1 MIRFFAAHP
10 TAANLMMLAFI
21 LAGALTATSLQ
32 RETLPQIE
40 PREIRISV
48 AFPGARPEEVEEA
61 ICRRIEDA
69 LESVENTDTVS
80 CEAREGLAQANVEMK
95 EGEDLDRF
103 LAKVKTEVDAI
114 DDFPDKAESPVIEQL
129 GTTEFVV
136 SVAITGF
143 DRRTDLKAYALAVK
157 DRMLQW
163 GGISQIDVKGF
174 SEHQIR
180 IEMSEVVL
188 RQYGLSVADV
198 ADIIDNQSFDLP
210 GGTIEA
216 TERQVSV
223 RFAEQRKRVKE
234 FLDLIIASNTDG
246 GIIRLG
252 DMATITDRFNL
263 NEDRIEFNGRP
274 AALLDISKT
283 SNEDMLTM
291 VDTVRAFVKH
301 EQQTAPPGITLTV
314 TNDSSSIVRDR
325 LRILIDN
332 GLQGLALVFAVM
344 FLFFGFRYSF
354 WVTMGL
360 PVSMLGALAI
370 MLFMGLSL
378 NMMTMLGLL
387 IAVGLL
393 MDDAIVISENIAAH
407 RDRGK
412 TPLDAAVDGAAEV
425 FPSIFAS
432 FLTTAMVL
440 GSLIFLEGD
449 TGQVLKVVPMVMLFV
464 LSISLVEA
472 FLILPRHL
480 EHSMAHVASEQP
492 RIQATVN
499 AGLYWLREHIVGV
512 LVDLCMRW
520 RYVTLGIAIAILMSA
535 IAMLVGG
542 ILKFSVFPDMDGDV
556 VEARILLPQGTPL
569 TRTESVVGNVERAL
583 ARLNAELTP
592 HQPDGRDLVEHVTI
606 QYNKNVDAYETGSH
620 VATVSADLLSAEIRT
635 TSSDE
640 LIVRWREAVGDIADV
655 VAIKFTETIVG
666 PAGIAIEI
674 RLKGYD
680 IDRLK
685 AASLDLQNWL
695 NSYKGVTN
703 LSDDLRPGKHEVRL
717 GLREQAASLGITAR
731 TIANQL
737 RTAFYGAT
745 VSEIQ
750 VGPESYEIDVRLAA
764 ADRDSVADLEQ
775 FTITVGDG
783 DFVPLKAIARFE
795 EERGYARINRYQRA
809 RTITVQG
816 DVDLEVANTNAIL
829 NDTQARFIDDLK
841 QRYPDVEIELGG
853 QNEEGAKTQK
863 SMIAGFG
870 IGMIGV
876 FLLLSFQFRSYIE
889 PIVVMIIIP
898 LSFVGV
904 VYGHI
909 AMGLD
914 FTMPSLLGF
923 VAMAGVVVN
932 NSILL
937 VNFIKEHHKHHST
950 VADAAPQAAR
960 ARFRAILITTLT
972 TIAGLLPI
980 LSETS
985 LQAQILIPMVA
996 SLAFGLLASVVMVL
1010 FVVPAIY
1017 AILDDFGLSTLATE
1031 RQSDE
1036 LEENHAHSM
1045 SAR

>member
-1 MIRFFAAHP
+1 MIRFFTAHP
-10 TAANLMMLAFI
+10 TAANLMMLVFI
-21 LAGALTATSLQ
+21 LAGALTATSLR

-40 PREIRISV
+40 PRDISISV
-48 AFPGARPEEVEEA
+48 AYPGARPEEVEEA
-61 ICRRIEDA
+61 VCRRIEEA
-69 LESVENTDTVS
+69 LESVENTETIS
-80 CEAREGLAQANVEMK
+80 CEAREGLALANVEMK
-95 EGEDLDRF
+95 EGANLDRY
-103 LAKVKTEVDAI
+103 LVKVKTEIDAI
-114 DDFPDKAESPVIEQL
+114 DDFPEKAESPIIEQL
-129 GTTEFVV
+129 GTTELVV

-143 DRRTDLKAYALAVK
+143 DRRIDLKAYALAVK

-163 GGISQIDVKGF
+163 GGISQIEIKGF

-180 IEMSEVVL
+180 IEVSEAVL
-188 RQYGLSVADV
+188 RQYGVSISDV
-198 ADIIDNQSFDLP
+198 ADIIGNQSFDLP
-210 GGTIEA
+210 SGTIEA
-216 TERQVSV
+216 SERQISV
-223 RFAEQRKRVKE
+223 RFEEQRKRAKE
-234 FLDLIIASNTDG
+234 FLDLIIVSEAAG

-252 DMATITDRFNL
+252 DVATITDRFKL
-263 NEDRIEFNGRP
+263 DEDRIEFNGRP
-274 AALLDISKT
+274 AALLDIYKT
-283 SNEDMLTM
+283 SNEDMLVA
-291 VDTVRAFVKH
+291 VDTVKAFVEH
-301 EQQTAPPGITLTV
+301 EQLTAPPGITLTV
-314 TNDSSSIVRDR
+314 TNDNSSNVRDR
-325 LRILIDN
+325 LRILVDN

-344 FLFFGFRYSF
+344 YLFFGFRYSF

-360 PVSMLGALAI
+360 PVSMLGALAL

-387 IAVGLL
+387 IAIGLL
-393 MDDAIVISENIAAH
+393 MDDAIMISENIAAH

-412 TPLDAAVDGAAEV
+412 SPLDAAIEGTAEV

-440 GSLIFLEGD
+440 GSLIFLKGD
-449 TGQVLKVVPMVMLFV
+449 TGQVLRVVPIVMLFV
-464 LSISLVEA
+464 LTVSLVEA
-472 FLILPRHL
+472 FLILPSHL
-480 EHSMAHVASEQP
+480 QHSLSRGETRQP
-492 RIQATVN
+492 RIQSAVD
-499 AGLYWLREHIVGV
+499 ASLSWVREYIVGT
-512 LVDLCMRW
+512 LVDLCVRW
-520 RYVTLGIAIAILMSA
+520 RYVTLGIAIACLMSTV
-535 IAMLVGG
+535 AMFAGG

-569 TRTESVVGNVERAL
+569 ARTEAVVGIVNDAL
-583 ARLNAELTP
+583 ARLDEKLTP
-592 HQPDGRDLVEHVTI
+592 LQPDGRKLVENVSV

-620 VATVSADLLSAEIRT
+620 VATVSADLLSAEVRA

-640 LIVRWREAVGDIADV
+640 FIALWREAVGDITDV
-655 VAIKFTETIVG
+655 VALKFTETIVG
-666 PAGIAIEI
+666 PAGVAIEV
-674 RLKGYD
+674 RLKGAD

-685 AASLDLQNWL
+685 AASLDLQDWL

-703 LSDDLRPGKHEVRL
+703 LSDDQRPGKHEIRL
-717 GLREQAASLGITAR
+717 SLREQAASLGITAR

-745 VSEIQ
+745 ASEIQ

-764 ADRDSVADLEQ
+764 DDRNSVAALEQ
-775 FTITVGDG
+775 FTITVDDG
-783 DFVPLKAIARFE
+783 DHVPLKAIARFE
-795 EERGYARINRYQRA
+795 EDRGYARINRHQRA
-809 RTITVQG
+809 RTVIVQG
-816 DVDLEVANTNAIL
+816 DVDLAFANANAIL
-829 NDTQARFIDDLK
+829 TDTKARFFEDFQK
-841 QRYPDVEIELGG
+841 RHPDVEIELGG

-863 SMIAGFG
+863 SMMAGFG
-870 IGMIGV
+870 IGIIGV

-937 VNFIKEHHKHHST
+937 VNFIKEHHKHHAS

-1010 FVVPAIY
+1010 LVVPAIY

-1031 RQSDE
+1031 RQSGE
-1036 LEENHAHSM
+1036 LAEDRA
-1045 SAR
+1045 

>member
-10 TAANLMMLAFI
+10 TAANLMMLVFI
-21 LAGALTATSLQ
+21 LAGVLTAGSLR

-40 PREIRISV
+40 PREILVSV
-48 AFPGARPEEVEEA
+48 AYPGARPEEVEEA

-69 LESVENTDTVS
+69 LESVENTDTIS
-80 CEAREGLAQANVEMK
+80 CEAREGIARANVEMK
-95 EGEDLDRF
+95 EGEDLDRY
-103 LAKVKTEVDAI
+103 LAKVKTEIDAI
-114 DDFPDKAESPVIEQL
+114 DDFPEKAESPVIEQL

-163 GGISQIDVKGF
+163 GGISQIDVEGF

-180 IEMSEVVL
+180 IEMSEAAL

-198 ADIIDNQSFDLP
+198 ADTISDQSFDLP

-216 TERQVSV
+216 SERQVSV
-223 RFAEQRKRVKE
+223 RFAEQRKRAKE
-234 FLDLIIASNTDG
+234 FLDLIIASNADG
-246 GIIRLG
+246 GLVRLG
-252 DMATITDRFNL
+252 NVATITDRFNL
-263 NEDRIEFNGRP
+263 DEDKIEFNGQP
-274 AALLDISKT
+274 AALLNVSKT
-283 SNEDMLTM
+283 SNEDMLAM
-291 VDTVRAFVKH
+291 VDRVREFVEH
-301 EQQTAPPGITLTV
+301 EQQKAPPGIVLTV
-314 TNDSSSIVRDR
+314 TNDNSSIVRDR

-412 TPLDAAVDGAAEV
+412 TPLDAAVEGAAEV

-440 GSLIFLEGD
+440 GSLLFLKGD

-472 FLILPRHL
+472 FLILPSHL
-480 EHSMAHVASEQP
+480 EHSLAHAKAKQQ
-492 RIQATVN
+492 RIQGAVDT
-499 AGLYWLREHIVGV
+499 GLSWVREHIVGA

-520 RYVTLGIAIAILMSA
+520 RYITLGIAVAGLMSA
-535 IAMLVGG
+535 VAMLAGG
-542 ILKFSVFPDMDGDV
+542 VLKFSVFPDMDGDV

-569 TRTESVVGNVERAL
+569 ARTEAVVGVVEDAL
-583 ARLNAELTP
+583 ARLNQELTP
-592 HQPDGRDLVEHVTI
+592 FQPDGRDLVENVTI

-620 VATVSADLLSAEIRT
+620 VATVSADLLSAEVRA

-640 LIVRWREAVGDIADV
+640 LIALWREAVGVIPDV
-655 VAIKFTETIVG
+655 VALKFTETIVG
-666 PAGIAIEI
+666 PGGVAIEV
-674 RLKGYD
+674 RLKGTD

-685 AASLDLQNWL
+685 AASRDLQQWL

-703 LSDDLRPGKHEVRL
+703 LSDDLRPGKHEIRL

-745 VSEIQ
+745 VNEIQ
-750 VGPESYEIDVRLAA
+750 VGPESYEIDARLAA
-764 ADRDSVADLEQ
+764 DDRNSVAALER

-795 EERGYARINRYQRA
+795 EERGYARINRYQRV
-809 RTITVQG
+809 RTVTVQG
-816 DVDLEVANTNAIL
+816 DVDRAVANANAIL
-829 NDTQARFIDDLK
+829 GDTQVRFIGDLQ
-841 QRYPDVEIELGG
+841 QRYPDIEFEFGG
-853 QNEEGAKTQK
+853 QNEEGAKTQQ

-870 IGMIGV
+870 IGMVGV

-889 PIVVMIIIP
+889 PIVVMIVIP

-937 VNFIKEHHKHHST
+937 VNFVKEHHKHHAS

-972 TIAGLLPI
+972 TIAGLWPI

-1010 FVVPAIY
+1010 FVVPVIY
-1017 AILDDFGLSTLATE
+1017 AILDDFGLSTLAAKKRLGGLQE
-1031 RQSDE
+1031 D
-1036 LEENHAHSM
+1036 
-1045 SAR
+1045 